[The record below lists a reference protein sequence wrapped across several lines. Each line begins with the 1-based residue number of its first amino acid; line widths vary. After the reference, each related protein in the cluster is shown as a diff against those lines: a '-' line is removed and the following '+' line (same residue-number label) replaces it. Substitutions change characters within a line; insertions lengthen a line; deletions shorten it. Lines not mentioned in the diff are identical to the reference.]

1 MAYQVG
7 ASCYSDASAAV
18 AAIASSQVGTLV
30 QHGGAAYVVDATS
43 SDAASITYRL
53 QPVAPLLLLPTRTI
67 ELTASVTPQPCGLLD
82 WQDGLA
88 LGWSV
93 AAAWIATA
101 VVLHLR
107 KAVHE

>member
-7 ASCYSDASAAV
+7 ATCYDSASDAVS
-18 AAIASSQVGTLV
+18 AIASSQVGAVV
-30 QHGGAAYVVDATS
+30 QHGGAAYVVNAPSLTG
-43 SDAASITYRL
+43 ASITYLL
-53 QPVAPLLLLPTRTI
+53 QPVAGGAAI
-67 ELTASVTPQPCGLLD
+67 SYTAAVTPQPCGLLD

-88 LGWSV
+88 ISWGI

-101 VVLHLR
+101 VVLSLR